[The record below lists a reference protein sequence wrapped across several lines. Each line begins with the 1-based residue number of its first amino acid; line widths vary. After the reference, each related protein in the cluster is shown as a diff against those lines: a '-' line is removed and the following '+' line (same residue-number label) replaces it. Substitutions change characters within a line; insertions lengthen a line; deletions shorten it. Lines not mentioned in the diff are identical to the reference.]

1 MHHQNGIS
9 VLIPQALP
17 RSGTQ
22 CISAEVVKCLPFSL
36 ATLHF
41 ANYQTNGL

>member
-1 MHHQNGIS
+1 MHHQNGMS
-9 VLIPQALP
+9 VLIPQALA

-22 CISAEVVKCLPFSL
+22 CISAEVVKCQLFSL

-41 ANYQTNGL
+41 ANYQANEL

>member
-9 VLIPQALP
+9 VLIPQALS
-17 RSGTQ
+17 RSG
-22 CISAEVVKCLPFSL
+22 ISAEDVKCQLFSL

-41 ANYQTNGL
+41 ANYHINVL